1 MALVSKPKTFSAGA
15 TIVASEHNSN
25 FDTIYNDYNGNITNA
40 NVAAAAAIADTKLAQ
55 ITTASKVSFTALDE
69 TSEAAGAV
77 AGHDGSNWSSI
88 SASTQRYK
96 VLMSMGS
103 TSAAS
108 FQSVNL
114 ESAASITGT
123 LPAANLPSDNIIKAW
138 ARFQTDGT
146 ILNSYNVTQAIKFA
160 TGKWGVY
167 WDTDFAN
174 STYAISAIPMRPAAA
189 RVIGFASVTAGALTV
204 EVFDTNGS
212 AADTTEISVIA
223 LGDQ

>member
-1 MALVSKPKTFSAGA
+1 MSLVSKPNTFSAGA
-15 TIVASEHNSN
+15 TIVASEHNAN
-25 FDTIYNDYNGNITNA
+25 FDTLYNDYNGNITNA
-40 NVAAAAAIADTKLAQ
+40 NIAAAAAIADTKLAQ

-108 FQSVNL
+108 FQTINL
-114 ESAASITGT
+114 ASASSITGT
-123 LPAANLPSDNIIKAW
+123 LNAAQLPSDNIIKAW

-146 ILNSYNVTQAIKFA
+146 LLSSFNVSQVLKYA
-160 TGKWGVY
+160 TGHWGVY
-167 WDTDFAN
+167 WDTDFSSSLYSVVATARIQTEDKGVVGFY
-174 STYAISAIPMRPAAA
+174 SSQAGSCAISCQ
-189 RVIGFASVTAGALTV
+189 
-204 EVFDTNGS
+204 DTNG
-212 AADTTEISVIA
+212 AASDAPAINIIA
-223 LGDQ
+223 LGD